1 MWNFNVTELLFVFL
15 EDWTDALITSKMSK
29 KIKVSRKLGG
39 GNTKN
44 FVCSD
49 HSRNNT
55 WNKIGESSQNEEG

>member
-15 EDWTDALITSKMSK
+15 EDWTDALITSKMPK

-44 FVCSD
+44 LFAQ
-49 HSRNNT
+49 T
-55 WNKIGESSQNEEG
+55 ILGTILGTK

>member
-44 FVCSD
+44 LFAQ
-49 HSRNNT
+49 T
-55 WNKIGESSQNEEG
+55 ILGTILGTK